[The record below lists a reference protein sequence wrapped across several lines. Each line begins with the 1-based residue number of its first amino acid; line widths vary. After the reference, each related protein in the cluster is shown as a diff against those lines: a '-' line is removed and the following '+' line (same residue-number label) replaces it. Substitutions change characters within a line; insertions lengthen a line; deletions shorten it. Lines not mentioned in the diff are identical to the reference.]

1 MHSSDGSALQEHRA
15 PRPIIAKIQSWK
27 TKEHILRVARK
38 KKPRGV
44 VFMGDFS
51 KRTLERRRS
60 KIPDLIEARRN
71 GKTAFMVMDQLVI
84 FDKPKVTNKSLNDT
98 DDEVTLSDKLRT

>member
-1 MHSSDGSALQEHRA
+1 
-15 PRPIIAKIQSWK
+15 
-27 TKEHILRVARK
+27 
-38 KKPRGV
+38 
-44 VFMGDFS
+44 MGDFS

-60 KIPDLIEARRN
+60 KIPDMIEARHN

-84 FDKPKVTNKSLNDT
+84 FDKPRVTNKSLNDT